1 MKGINQMKDIFLGIL
16 DWCITS
22 GIRLVLT
29 VVVVFALWKGID
41 FILNKFVQSEKF
53 KHLDLTLRKFLKT
66 FIGYTLKVLLIVT
79 AVNFIGI
86 NTSSF
91 VAVLAAAGATIGL
104 ALQGGLSNLAGGVII
119 MLFKPFHEGDYIS
132 TPLGDGTVSKI
143 GVFYTKLTTPDNIS
157 VSVPNSSLS
166 NSTISN
172 YSAKSTRRVDISL
185 SISYEADIDLAK
197 KVLLA
202 SAESHDL
209 VLKDPAPVVFV
220 TEQAD
225 SSIKLQLRVWVLN
238 ADYWTV
244 RFDLTEDSKKVLDKF
259 AISIPYPQLD
269 VHVKND

>member
-1 MKGINQMKDIFLGIL
+1 MEKFWNILLSFVNGIAVPFV
-16 DWCITS
+16 
-22 GIRLVLT
+22 IRLICAALILLVGFKLTKVLVKKLGKAPFFEKLDT
-29 VVVVFALWKGID
+29 NIQALIKNGI
-41 FILNKFVQSEKF
+41 
-53 KHLDLTLRKFLKT
+53 
-66 FIGYTLKVLLIVT
+66 KVLLNTIIVIVVVEIMGVPSAT
-79 AVNFIGI
+79 II
-86 NTSSF
+86 
-91 VAVLAAAGATIGL
+91 AVLGSCGLAVGL

-143 GVFYTKLTTPDNIS
+143 GVFYTKLTTPDNICI
-157 VSVPNSSLS
+157 SVPNSSLS
-166 NSTISN
+166 NSTVSN
-172 YSAKSTRRVDISL
+172 YSEKSTRRVSIDL
-185 SISYEADIDLAK
+185 SVSYESDIDLAK

-244 RFDLTEDSKKVLDKF
+244 KFDLTEDSKKVLDKF

>member
-1 MKGINQMKDIFLGIL
+1 MDKFWNILLSFVNGIAVPFV
-16 DWCITS
+16 
-22 GIRLVLT
+22 IRLICAALILLVGFKLT
-29 VVVVFALWKGID
+29 KILVKKLGKAPFFEKLDTNIQALIKNGI
-41 FILNKFVQSEKF
+41 
-53 KHLDLTLRKFLKT
+53 
-66 FIGYTLKVLLIVT
+66 KVLLNTIIVIVVVEIMGVPSAT
-79 AVNFIGI
+79 II
-86 NTSSF
+86 
-91 VAVLAAAGATIGL
+91 AVLGSCGLAVGL

-143 GVFYTKLTTPDNIS
+143 GVFYTKLTTPDNIC

-166 NSTISN
+166 NSTVSN
-172 YSAKSTRRVDISL
+172 YSEKSTRRVDINL
-185 SISYEADIDLAK
+185 SVSYDSDIDLAK

-244 RFDLTEDSKKVLDKF
+244 KFDLTEDSKKVLDKF